1 MVSAPPIL
9 MALPLPEALLLG
21 LVEGTTEVFPISSD
35 GHLALVR
42 MLFGSEASPAA
53 AFFLHIA
60 TLLATLLVLKKRAQ
74 SAWGEGLRGVL
85 RPSLLKD
92 TQGGRDATAVALA
105 TLSTAVVGLLLKA
118 PSEAC
123 SGSPSILGVC
133 LLGSALAIG
142 STYLA
147 PPGEKDTPTH
157 WGALLC
163 GVAQGAAI
171 LPGVSRSA
179 TTLAVLLWLGMRGQR
194 AFELSFLMSIPAL
207 AGGAILAAHQGFG
220 GDESAWAVVLSTCVA
235 FVAALGALRVLRTMV
250 IRNTVAG
257 FAIYLLPLGLAAV
270 AWGYAR
276 PQ

>member
-1 MVSAPPIL
+1 
-9 MALPLPEALLLG
+9 
-21 LVEGTTEVFPISSD
+21 VEGTTEVFPISSD

-42 MLFGSEASPAA
+42 MLFGSESDAAA
-53 AFFLHIA
+53 AFFLHLG
-60 TLLATLLVLKKRAQ
+60 TLLATLLVLKKRAR
-74 SAWGEGLRGVL
+74 SAWGEGVRGIL
-85 RPSLLKD
+85 RPSLLED

-105 TLSTAVVGLLLKA
+105 TLSTAAVGLLLKA

-123 SGSPSILGVC
+123 SGSPSMLGVC
-133 LLGSALAIG
+133 FLGSALAVG

-147 PPGEKDTPTH
+147 PQGEKDTPTH

-179 TTLAVLLWLGMRGQR
+179 TTLTVLLWLGMRGER

-207 AGGAILAAHQGFG
+207 VAGAILAAHHAIG
-220 GDESAWAVVLSTCVA
+220 GHESAWAIVLSTCMA

-250 IRNTVAG
+250 MRNTVAG
-257 FAIYLLPLGLAAV
+257 FAIYLLPLGLATV

-276 PQ
+276 PE